1 MVKENHK
8 FNIAVGTYSQSQIV
22 PVVDGC
28 IGFMFTNIG
37 DTVASVNDMRI
48 FPSATPATVLGDSRS
63 IMAHEGDLYKGQLK
77 LSFAIPLGA
86 LPLVEIVQVFY
97 VDPELSKK

>member
-1 MVKENHK
+1 MNKINHK
-8 FNIAVGTYSQSQIV
+8 FNIAVGFYTQSEVV

-63 IMAHEGDLYKGQLK
+63 VMAHEGDVYKGQLK
-77 LSFAIPLGA
+77 LSFAFPSGA
-86 LPLVEIVQVFY
+86 LPQVEIVQLFY
-97 VDPELSKK
+97 IDPDLSK